1 MTKEEKQ
8 LTDLTEQEKIE
19 KIREIKGELE
29 SLFDS
34 SNYFVAFWAMV
45 AFEKD
50 LYCEVHELDK
60 MEKVFDDYMGS
71 DLTNLLNP
79 ELEAII
85 DEELEL

>member
-8 LTDLTEQEKIE
+8 LTDQEKIE
-19 KIREIKGELE
+19 KIREIKKELE

-34 SNYFVAFWAMV
+34 SNYFVAFWATV

-60 MEKVFDDYMGS
+60 MKKVFEDYMGS

>member
-8 LTDLTEQEKIE
+8 LTDQKKIE
-19 KIREIKGELE
+19 KIREIKKELE

-34 SNYFVAFWAMV
+34 SNYFVAFWAIV

-60 MEKVFDDYMGS
+60 MKKVFEDYMGS

>member
-8 LTDLTEQEKIE
+8 LTDQEKIE
-19 KIREIKGELE
+19 KIREIKKELE

-34 SNYFVAFWAMV
+34 SNYFVAFWAIV

-60 MEKVFDDYMGS
+60 MKKVFEDYMSS
-71 DLTNLLNP
+71 DLTNLLTP

>member
-8 LTDLTEQEKIE
+8 LTVQEKIE
-19 KIREIKGELE
+19 KIREIKKELE

-34 SNYFVAFWAMV
+34 SNYFVAFWAIV

-60 MEKVFDDYMGS
+60 MKKVFEDYMGS